1 MSIKFSIIVPNFN
14 GKNFLKRCLD
24 SILSQSYKNY
34 ELIVIDGNSD
44 DGSVELLKTY
54 GNKIQ
59 WVSEKDKGQADAIN
73 KGIKKS
79 SGDWITWQ
87 NSDDFYSNNNSLL
100 TFEKVIN
107 KNKKKKLFIANINLV
122 NFEEKILRDVK
133 YLKPCYFS
141 LLYEGM
147 TLTNQACFW
156 SKELNNELGYLKDIR
171 LNFDYEW
178 FLRILKSYPDTGYQI
193 NKTLACFRLHKN
205 QKTQNQNHLDQEQL
219 TFIKTEYGYNKNL
232 SVIIRSLL
240 LIRKFFYYLLQGNF
254 YYLLRGFFK
263 FFFGKK
269 NKEYIE
275 N

>member
-34 ELIVIDGNSD
+34 EIIVIDGNSD

-73 KGIKKS
+73 KGIKIS
-79 SGDWITWQ
+79 SGEWITWQ

-100 TFEKVIN
+100 TFEKAIN
-107 KNKKKKLFIANINLV
+107 KNQQKKLIVANINLV
-122 NFEEKILRDVK
+122 NLEEKTLRDVK
-133 YLKPCYFS
+133 YLKPYYFS

-178 FLRILKSYPDTGYQI
+178 FLRILKNYPDTGYQI

-219 TFIKTEYGYNKNL
+219 TFIKKEYGYNKNL
-232 SVIIRSLL
+232 SVIMRSLL

-254 YYLLRGFFK
+254 YYLLRGIFK